1 MLSDMAIV
9 SAKVKQYMRTYEI
22 DLEDVMFAQ
31 LVADGFSEQES
42 AQVIYQPL
50 GMSLTVFVKK
60 KMEKKSG
67 IKLLIDN
74 LIADREKALKR
85 VDELM
90 ATLDPKKKGKGK
102 NKATFDKD
110 RIIEELHL
118 QYERA
123 KEGKERAEIMMK
135 IADIMQVKKEEAK
148 EEEKR
153 LTYYLPLRCEICP
166 WKNKNNKN
174 A

>member
-1 MLSDMAIV
+1 MGVILSSKM
-9 SAKVKQYMRTYEI
+9 KQLMRSYELE
-22 DLEDVMFAQ
+22 LEDVLFAQ
-31 LVADGFSEQES
+31 LVADGYSQQEA
-42 AQVIYQPL
+42 AQAIYHPM
-50 GMSLTVFVKK
+50 GMSLTTFSRKL
-60 KMEKKSG
+60 MEKKAG

-74 LIADREKALKR
+74 LIADKERALRR
-85 VDELM
+85 VDEML
-90 ATLDPKKKGKGK
+90 ATIDPKKKGRGK

-166 WKNKNNKN
+166 WKNKDNKN

>member
-9 SAKVKQYMRTYEI
+9 SAKARRYMRTYEI

-74 LIADREKALKR
+74 LIAEKEEAMKQ
-85 VDELM
+85 VDEML
-90 ATLDPKKKGKGK
+90 ATLGTKKKGKGK
-102 NKATFDKD
+102 DKPAYDKD
-110 RIIEELHL
+110 WFIDKMYVEVLN
-118 QYERA
+118 A
-123 KEGKERAEIMMK
+123 KEGAERAMILSKM
-135 IADIMQVKKEEAK
+135 ADLKQIKKAEEK

>member
-1 MLSDMAIV
+1 MAIV
-9 SAKVKQYMRTYEI
+9 SAKARRYMRTYEI

-74 LIADREKALKR
+74 LVAEKEEAMKQ
-85 VDELM
+85 VDEML
-90 ATLDPKKKGKGK
+90 ATLDTKKKGKGK
-102 NKATFDKD
+102 DKPAYDKD
-110 RIIEELHL
+110 WFIDKMYIEAMN
-118 QYERA
+118 A
-123 KEGKERAEIMMK
+123 KEGAERATILAKM
-135 IADIMQVKKEEAK
+135 ADLKQIKKAEEK